1 MHIIL
6 NSYGAGLRRDKGNF
20 IVETAEAEQRLD
32 PTQIRSI
39 SVGKGAKMTSDAVL
53 LAIEHQ
59 IDVLFVDHSGNPQG
73 RVWSIKFGS
82 VSDIRRKQVD
92 FFYGPEALEWVKG
105 LVREKIDNQIALLLT
120 LQIDSVDPLR
130 RRINRGIQAMEDYRN
145 KVITLAAERL
155 EDAAPTLR
163 GWEGAASR
171 KYFELISAYVPEAY
185 RFAGRSQHPAT
196 DDFNAMLNYGYG
208 MLYGKIE
215 GVLIRA
221 GVDPYLGIFHR
232 DGYNRPALVYD
243 IIERYRIWVDYV
255 VLQLCRQE
263 AMTEECF
270 RWEGQARMLDGLG
283 KRIVI
288 QSVNDYLAE
297 IIQRDGLRRSRQEH
311 MQREAHALAKFFLEY
326 SPVKLPSER

>member
-6 NSYGAGLRRDKGNF
+6 NSYGASLRREQGNF
-20 IVETAEAEQRLD
+20 VVKTAQAEQRLN
-32 PTQIRSI
+32 PTQIRTI
-39 SVGKGAKMTSDAVL
+39 NVGKGAKMTSDAVL

-59 IDVLFVDHSGNPQG
+59 IDLVFVDHSGNPQG
-73 RVWSIKFGS
+73 RVWSVKFGS
-82 VSDIRRKQVD
+82 VSDIRRKQLD
-92 FFYGPEALEWVKG
+92 FFYGAEALAWIKD
-105 LVREKIDNQIALLLT
+105 LVREKIDNQIALLLS
-120 LQIDSVDPLR
+120 LQIDSVEPLR
-130 RRINRGIQAMEDYRN
+130 RRINRGIRAMEDYRR
-145 KVITLAAERL
+145 KVKTLSTDRL
-155 EDAAPTLR
+155 EDATPTLR

-171 KYFELISAYVPEAY
+171 KYFQLISAYLPERY
-185 RFAGRSQHPAT
+185 QFERRSQHPAA

-215 GVLIRA
+215 GALIRA
-221 GVDPYLGIFHR
+221 GLDPYLGVFHR

-255 VLQLCRQE
+255 VLQLCRQD

-270 RWEGQARMLDGLG
+270 RWDGTARMLDGLG

-297 IIQRDGLRRSRQEH
+297 IIQRGGLRRSRQEH
-311 MQREAHALAKFFLEY
+311 LQREAHALAKFFLDY
-326 SPVKLPSER
+326 SPVKLPSEQ

>member
-20 IVETAEAEQRLD
+20 IIKTAETEQRLN
-32 PTQIRSI
+32 PKQIRSI
-39 SVGKGAKMTSDAVL
+39 SVGKGTNMTSDAML

-59 IDVLFVDHSGNPQG
+59 IDVVIVDHSGNPQG
-73 RVWSIKFGS
+73 RVWSVKFGS
-82 VSDIRRKQVD
+82 VSDIRRKQLD
-92 FFYGPEALEWVKG
+92 FFYGSEALEWVKE

-130 RRINRGIQAMEDYRN
+130 RRINRGVRAMEDYRH
-145 KVITLAAERL
+145 KVKALAATHL

-171 KYFELISAYVPEAY
+171 KYFDLISAYVPENY
-185 RFAGRSQHPAT
+185 RFERRSQHPAA

-215 GVLIRA
+215 GALIRA

-255 VLQLCRQE
+255 VLQLCRQD

-270 RWEGQARMLDGLG
+270 RWDGQARMLDGLG

-297 IIQRDGLRRSRQEH
+297 IIQRGALRRSRQEH
-311 MQREAHALAKFFLEY
+311 LQREAHALAKFFLAY

>member
-6 NSYGAGLRRDKGNF
+6 NSYGAALQRDHGNF
-20 IVETAEAEQRLD
+20 LIKTAQAEQRLN
-32 PTQIRSI
+32 PGQVRSI

-59 IDVLFVDHSGNPQG
+59 IDVVFVDHSGMPQG
-73 RVWSIKFGS
+73 RVWSVRFGS
-82 VSDIRRKQVD
+82 VSDIRRQQLD
-92 FFYGPEALEWVKG
+92 FFYGTEALDWVKA
-105 LVREKIDNQIALLLT
+105 LVSEKIDNQLALLLT
-120 LQIDSVDPLR
+120 LQIDSEDPLR
-130 RRINRGIQAMEDYRN
+130 RRINRGIRAMEDYRN
-145 KVITLAAERL
+145 KVKALDETRL

-171 KYFELISAYVPEAY
+171 KYFQLISAYLPEAY
-185 RFAGRSQHPAT
+185 RFERRSQHPAA
-196 DDFNAMLNYGYG
+196 DDFNALLNYGYG

-215 GVLIRA
+215 GALIRA

-243 IIERYRIWVDYV
+243 VIERYRIWVDYV

-270 RWEGQARMLDGLG
+270 RWDGKARMLDGLG
-283 KRIVI
+283 KRILI

-297 IIQRDGLRRSRQEH
+297 IIQRNGLRRSRREH
-311 MQREAHALAKFFLEY
+311 LQLEAHALARFFLEY
-326 SPVKLPSER
+326 SPVKLPSEQ